1 MNIPG
6 VSTHAGERMAE
17 HHGRDLTAEEWRAVV
32 LAVCDRRAVLV
43 REAYMASGAIYDVE
57 LVGMR
62 FRVVWKPESGIIAT
76 VLQDCASTS
85 QRASQAK
92 REGIRSSVRMGRG
105 FYDREGNRI

>member
-6 VSTHAGERMAE
+6 VSTHARERMAE
-17 HHGRDLTAEEWRAVV
+17 HHGRDLTLVEWLAVV
-32 LAVCDRRAVLV
+32 SAILDRRAVLV

-62 FRVVWKPESGIIAT
+62 FRVVWKAESGIIAT

-85 QRASQAK
+85 QRASLAK
-92 REGIRSSVRMGRG
+92 RAGIRASIRMGRG